1 MQSAGG
7 PQFNG
12 RGVMVQVMQSSGT
25 PLQRPRVA
33 QPVSII
39 WKFIFVRTYSA
50 CSGVRE
56 GGEPA
61 HKFRI
66 INTGDLFAATIS
78 VTTALI

>member
-39 WKFIFVRTYSA
+39 WKFIFVRTYGA
-50 CSGVRE
+50 CSGARE
-56 GGEPA
+56 GPGGGA
-61 HKFRI
+61 CSQVQ
-66 INTGDLFAATIS
+66 DYQYL
-78 VTTALI
+78 